1 MPKNPNFTVYWT
13 ETAQKDL
20 VGIIDYISIDS
31 VESALK
37 IFEKLKKEAEE
48 LDNFPYRGR
57 IVPELKYH
65 NIESYRELI
74 ISPWRIIYRIED
86 EKVFILAVFD
96 GRRNF
101 EDILLDRFIKR

>member
-1 MPKNPNFTVYWT
+1 MPINSNFSVYWT

-20 VGIIDYISIDS
+20 VGIIDYISKNN
-31 VESALK
+31 VERALK
-37 IFEKLKKEAEE
+37 VFEKLKKEAEE

-74 ISPWRIIYRIED
+74 ISPWRMIYRIED
-86 EKVFILAVFD
+86 EKVYILAVFD

-101 EDILLDRFIKR
+101 EDILLDRFIRR